1 MTADLALL
9 DRVLRGVLD
18 DACDDR
24 AVEGG
29 LDDLLRRQALGEQP
43 GSPLLR
49 MFAHLPP
56 EGFRALAV
64 DERRTW
70 LRRALA
76 TIALEVSKP
85 APRPPRARGGARVAA
100 GRANGA
106 PPRPPQARAP
116 AADRPDRPERTERT
130 ERTAEMAG
138 MAAIEPPDEP
148 SDAPRAAPASLA
160 TARPTAPRGVVAA
173 VEGAAPRAPI
183 QPRAA
188 RNIAPG
194 PAGLDLSL
202 AQAATGLR
210 GPTLERLARLGL
222 ETVGDALRHY
232 PHRHHDFSVTVP
244 VAQLRVGIEQTV
256 RGTVSRVREVRMGR
270 GGRMRSTEATVIDE
284 FGTPLRVIWFNQ
296 PFLVRSLPEG
306 AEVALAG
313 AVKAFRGHPTLENP
327 EFERLDGRLDGR
339 APGTAHTGRIIP
351 VYRLTEG
358 VPQRTLRSL
367 LATLLDRFADRIPDP
382 LPPEVVRDHDLM
394 PAAEAV
400 RQIHYP
406 DTPEALVRARRRLAF
421 EELLAIQ
428 LGVQRRKRDWS
439 GTGDAPALEGNSTVE
454 GFLGTL
460 PYTLTAAQRAALDDV
475 LRDISTTAPMA
486 RLLEGDV
493 GSGKTV
499 VALAAMLAAVASGY
513 QGVLMAPTEVLAEQ
527 HFRTI
532 CRLLSGETE
541 PPLGGLLPASF
552 LALPLR
558 AVLLTGSTRT
568 KERRDALASIRHGG
582 AHLVIGTHALIE
594 EGVEFQRLGL
604 AVVDEQHR
612 FGVMQRA
619 ALRGKGAPGAGR
631 EGGRQTPHLLVMT
644 ATPIPR
650 SLALAVYGDL
660 DLTIIDELPPG
671 RAPIETRWLPPE
683 RRHEAF
689 AQVRAELEA
698 GRQAFVICPLV
709 EGSDTVASRAATE
722 EYDRLRLEE
731 FPDLAPR
738 IALLH
743 GRMSAKEKD
752 AAMRAFSR
760 GDTKILVSTA
770 VVEVGIDVPN
780 ATVMVIE
787 GADRFGLAQLH
798 QFRGRVG
805 RGQWPSTCY
814 LLADEPSDEAIE
826 RLQIVA
832 RTHDGFALAEE
843 DLKLRGPGEFFGTR
857 QSGAPSLRV
866 ASLLDAPLIAETRAE
881 AERLL
886 DADPELAA
894 RAHIE
899 LRLLALRTSDGVVD
913 ERH

>member
-1 MTADLALL
+1 VTADLALL
-9 DRVLRGVLD
+9 DGALRTVLNNG
-18 DACDDR
+18 CDDR

-43 GSPLLR
+43 GSPILR

-56 EGFRALAV
+56 EGFGALPL
-64 DERRTW
+64 EQRRTW

-76 TIALEVSKP
+76 TIAAEGAQPP
-85 APRPPRARGGARVAA
+85 AKRGSRSVPRPPRPRDGVEAAPRESNGAR
-100 GRANGA
+100 
-106 PPRPPQARAP
+106 PRPPQARAHITGTTAIEAAPMRAAEAVMVPSP
-116 AADRPDRPERTERT
+116 AA
-130 ERTAEMAG
+130 
-138 MAAIEPPDEP
+138 PP
-148 SDAPRAAPASLA
+148 AL
-160 TARPTAPRGVVAA
+160 
-173 VEGAAPRAPI
+173 
-183 QPRAA
+183 QPKAA
-188 RNIAPG
+188 RKIAPG
-194 PAGLDLSL
+194 AAGLDLPL

-232 PHRHHDFSVTVP
+232 PYRHHDFSITVP
-244 VAQLRVGIEQTV
+244 VAQLRAGVEQTV
-256 RGTVSRVREVRMGR
+256 RGTVSKVREVRMGR
-270 GGRMRSTEATVIDE
+270 GGRMRSTEATVVDE

-306 AEVALAG
+306 ADVALAG
-313 AVKAFRGHPTLENP
+313 TVKIFRGHPTLENP
-327 EFERLDGRLDGR
+327 EFERLDGRTDSQGAHSAPEGR
-339 APGTAHTGRIIP
+339 AHGPAHTGRIVP

-367 LATLLDRFADRIPDP
+367 IASLLERFGDRVPDP
-382 LPPEVVRDHDLM
+382 LPPEVRREHDLM

-400 RQIHYP
+400 RQVHYP
-406 DTPEALVRARRRLAF
+406 DSVDALARARRRLAF

-439 GTGDAPALEGNSTVE
+439 GTGDAPAIEAGATVDA
-454 GFLGTL
+454 FLATL
-460 PYTLTAAQRAALDDV
+460 PYALTRAQRAALDDV
-475 LRDISTTAPMA
+475 LRDIGRTAPMA
-486 RLLEGDV
+486 RLVEGDV

-513 QGVLMAPTEVLAEQ
+513 QAVLMAPTEVLAEQ

-532 CRLLSGETE
+532 CRVLSGEAE
-541 PPLGGLLPASF
+541 PPLGGLLPVPF
-552 LALPLR
+552 LPLPLR

-568 KERRDALASIRHGG
+568 KERRDALGSIRHGG

-619 ALRGKGAPGAGR
+619 ALRTKGGGAR
-631 EGGRQTPHLLVMT
+631 TPHLLVMT

-671 RAPIETRWLPPE
+671 RAPIETRWLPPD

-689 AQVRAELEA
+689 AHIRAELEA

-743 GRMSAKEKD
+743 GRMSAKDKD
-752 AAMRAFSR
+752 AAMRAFAR

-826 RLQIVA
+826 RLQTVA
-832 RTHDGFALAEE
+832 RTRDGFALAEA

-894 RAHIE
+894 RDHIE
-899 LRLLALRTSDGVVD
+899 LRLLALRAADGVVD